1 MYENIGRKIKFFA
14 AIVGYGGAIISII
27 GGVVGTIY
35 LADSRY
41 TDDYAFMGI
50 LIGIVSAFL
59 FWIGQFLLYGFGEL
73 VDNTTE
79 INRKMTFSSAESD
92 IAEKVAK
99 LKEWR
104 AKGLITEAEYIE
116 KINSL

>member
-14 AIVGYGGAIISII
+14 AVFGYGGVIVSII
-27 GGVVGTIY
+27 GGIVWTVI
-35 LADSRY
+35 LADNSY
-41 TDDYAFMGI
+41 TDDYAF
-50 LIGIVSAFL
+50 IGIVVGVIAAFL
-59 FWIGQFLLYGFGEL
+59 FWVGQFLIYGFGEL
-73 VDNTTE
+73 IDQTTQ
-79 INRKMTFSSAESD
+79 INRKMTFSSSESD

-104 AKGLITEAEYIE
+104 TKGLITEAEYIE